1 MISVKVKRAR
11 IAIAI
16 AVGSVMCV
24 ACVSVPDSIK
34 TTFAPHQ
41 GTEVDNYAAGA
52 PHSVTPAPDP
62 ELTQAIVNGPANDAG
77 DDAATRAAH
86 GSIEGVCVRDPNDTA
101 TDGGA
106 VLASIPTTVKNCL
119 QDAGNQ

>member
-1 MISVKVKRAR
+1 MISAKVERAR

-16 AVGSVMCV
+16 AVGSVMCA

-41 GTEVDNYAAGA
+41 GSDVDNFSASS
-52 PHSVTPAPDP
+52 PHSAAPP
-62 ELTQAIVNGPANDAG
+62 ETLTQATVIAPAMLDASTVPVVHEGMEGLCVRNPNETTSDAG
-77 DDAATRAAH
+77 SAL
-86 GSIEGVCVRDPNDTA
+86 SSV
-101 TDGGA
+101 
-106 VLASIPTTVKNCL
+106 PTTGMRNCL